1 MTNKLIQQKI
11 VLGGVVVR
19 DGKVLILQRSED
31 ETVLPGL
38 WELPSGKK
46 EPLEESEKAL
56 VREVEEET
64 GLKVKIKAVVSVFD
78 YQIEKP
84 DVIRDSTQINFLVE
98 VVDGN
103 YEVKTSDEHQAVA
116 WVSKDELNKYEISD
130 PVKKVIVETFNLM
143 GKLGI

>member
-1 MTNKLIQQKI
+1 MKNKLIQQRV

-19 DGKVLILQRSED
+19 DGKVLILQRSKD
-31 ETVLPGL
+31 ETVFPGL

-64 GLKVKIKAVVSVFD
+64 GLKVSIKALVSVFD
-78 YQIEKP
+78 YQVEKP
-84 DVIRDSTQINFLVE
+84 DMIRDSTQINFLVE
-98 VVDGN
+98 VIDNN
-103 YEVKTSDEHQAVA
+103 YDVKICEEHQAVA

-130 PVKKVIVETFNLM
+130 RVKKVITDTLTFLQKMN
-143 GKLGI
+143 